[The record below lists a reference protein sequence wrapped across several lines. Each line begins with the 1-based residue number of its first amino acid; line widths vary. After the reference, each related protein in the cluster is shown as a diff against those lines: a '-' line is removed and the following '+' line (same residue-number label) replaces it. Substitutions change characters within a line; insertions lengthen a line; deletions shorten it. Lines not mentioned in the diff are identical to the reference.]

1 MLRRTG
7 GERGSCKKVSIV
19 ENTMNSDIRRL
30 QADILAE
37 IRNRSAFPLRKVAN
51 KDYNQQDSSLGM

>member
-1 MLRRTG
+1 MLRRAG

-19 ENTMNSDIRRL
+19 ENPINSDIRRL

-37 IRNRSAFPLRKVAN
+37 IRNRSAFPLRKVAS
-51 KDYNQQDSSLGM
+51 KEDEKQESPIGK